1 MCGVVWATLL
11 WEAYLHVYA
20 GFSSKDYIM
29 SNQAIKAPGFFSS
42 IKHAVNGAAH
52 ATHRGTKLVAS
63 SFETAELMLIPLQAE
78 AITDALEALQGKT
91 LEQFRQDKAD
101 LLG

>member
-1 MCGVVWATLL
+1 VQASYLLKGDFIMAT
-11 WEAYLHVYA
+11 
-20 GFSSKDYIM
+20 SKT
-29 SNQAIKAPGFFSS
+29 SAAVAPAKAPGFFSS
-42 IKHAVNGAAH
+42 IKHAVGGAAH

-78 AITDALEALQGKT
+78 AITDALEALQGT
-91 LEQFRQDKAD
+91 SLEDFRKQKAD

>member
-1 MCGVVWATLL
+1 M
-11 WEAYLHVYA
+11 YA

-29 SNQAIKAPGFFSS
+29 ATAKTNTNATATAKAPGFFSS
-42 IKHAVNGAAH
+42 LKHAVHGAAH